1 MLWIAI
7 KGAVIGAIYVG
18 IVSYI
23 GTSLLMSLFDVTLNH
38 SRDAGGIAQRA
49 LRSRASLFVAC
60 AAAFFG
66 AIGGAVVLTFKR

>member
-18 IVSYI
+18 AVSYI
-23 GTSLLMSLFDVTLNH
+23 GTSALLAFFDITLNH
-38 SRDAGGIAQRA
+38 SRDAAGITQRA

-60 AAAFFG
+60 VAAFFG
-66 AIGGAVVLTFKR
+66 ALGGAVVLTFKR